1 MNKGYL
7 EVYTGD
13 GKGKTTAAI
22 GLAIRAAGAGKRIYF
37 LQFMKEKIYSE
48 HEILR
53 QLSPQITLETA
64 GKPFFILKKGM
75 LQDERNL
82 PDWVGEAVIFEEG
95 NPPEEYLS
103 LVAAALQRAGR
114 VLKSGLYDL
123 VVLDEIN
130 TALFFGL
137 VDWTALKE
145 MLIRRNPEVEVILT
159 GRNAP
164 QELLDIADLVTEM
177 KEVKH
182 YYQRGVEARKGI
194 EC

>member
-1 MNKGYL
+1 MEKGYV

-22 GLAIRAAGAGKRIYF
+22 GLSIRAVGAGKRVYF
-37 LQFMKEKIYSE
+37 LQFMKEKSYSE

-53 QLSPQITLETA
+53 RLAPQLILETA
-64 GKPFFILKKGM
+64 GKPFFILKKEM
-75 LQDERNL
+75 LHSDEKL
-82 PDWVGEAVIFEEG
+82 PDWVGEAVIFEDG
-95 NPPEEYLS
+95 KPPQEYVS
-103 LVAAALQRAGR
+103 LVAAAFQRAAE
-114 VLKSGLYDL
+114 VLKSGQFDL

-137 VDWTALKE
+137 IEWQALKE
-145 MLIRRNPEVEVILT
+145 ALASRHPAVEAVLT

-164 QELLDIADLVTEM
+164 QELLDMADLVTEM

-182 YYQRGVEARKGI
+182 YYSCGVAARTGI